1 MLSTSTQ
8 FYKAPRYLLRKLNI
22 LQLLKKHDD
31 IKTFLDVGC
40 GAGELACTLAERGIK
55 GVAVDFSKDAIKV
68 ATGLRKKRN
77 IPKTNLQ
84 FKLGGFENISNEKY
98 DLVSC
103 LEVLEHIKD
112 DKEFLS
118 RLVSHSKK
126 YVLISVPAKQKLYDS
141 SDESVGHFRRYS
153 KPDLIKLLND
163 VNLNIV
169 SFANY
174 GFPFTDIL
182 RLTRKQLFNKRL
194 TINKSQSMDNRSK
207 DSGINPIKIPKK
219 LAKIDIE
226 KIIVPLYI
234 TSRIFNNYDL
244 SDSYLV
250 LCEKSN

>member
-1 MLSTSTQ
+1 MSSQSTQ

-40 GAGELACTLAERGIK
+40 GAGELACTLAERGIN
-55 GVAVDFSKDAIKV
+55 GVAIDFSKEAIKV

-77 IPKTNLQ
+77 IPKTSLQ
-84 FKLGGFENISNEKY
+84 FNLGGFENIPNKKY

-103 LEVLEHIKD
+103 LEVLEHIED

-118 RLVSHSKK
+118 KLVGYSKK

-141 SDESVGHFRRYS
+141 SDESVGHFRRYN

-163 VNLNIV
+163 ADLNIV

-182 RLTRKQLFNKRL
+182 RLARKQLFNKRL
-194 TINKSQSMDNRSK
+194 VTNKGQSMNNRSK
-207 DSGINPIKIPKK
+207 DSGINPVKIPKR

-226 KIIVPLYI
+226 KAIAPLYAA
-234 TSRIFNNYDL
+234 SCIFNNYDL

-250 LCEKSN
+250 LCEKF